1 VKLSELFHSLLLT
14 RPDLFTVLT
23 GPAFA
28 LTVLTVRPKGW
39 GKCGRRPSTTCA
51 GHPDP
56 RHEACLND
64 FTADAEARYTA
75 SANAV
80 TQAVYERVNGGGQV
94 FLTSGVV
101 GGTYNIRVVSA
112 NPMAEEKYLRR
123 AFEILVKE
131 AEAVIGVNEEEW
143 GI

>member
-1 VKLSELFHSLLLT
+1 MKLGELFHSLLLT
-14 RPDLFTVLT
+14 RPDLFTVLA

-39 GKCGRRPSTTCA
+39 GKGGRRPES
-51 GHPDP
+51 GY
-56 RHEACLND
+56 

-94 FLTSGVV
+94 YLTSGVV
-101 GGTYNIRVVSA
+101 GGTYSIRVVSA
-112 NPMAEEKYLRR
+112 NPMAEEKYVRQ

-131 AEAVIGVNEEEW
+131 AEAVIGVNGEK
-143 GI
+143 